1 MNLYHCPADFD
12 NLGNFSG
19 DQSKF
24 KATYVYIC
32 YSYVNMFPVIF
43 PVIFPFLMIITSVAS
58 FQATEELGYQRDRAR
73 HHEVGA
79 PLSAIAIR
87 WAQVLEVKSDEFW
100 GSVRNVVEENTES
113 DGIVDDSW
121 ISLI

>member
-32 YSYVNMFPVIF
+32 YSYVNMF

-87 WAQVLEVKSDEFW
+87 WAQVLEVKSDEF
-100 GSVRNVVEENTES
+100 
-113 DGIVDDSW
+113 
-121 ISLI
+121 